1 MTHVFSN
8 TQIPLRLNTPEDFC
22 LDDSVHLFLQATR
35 RNECPLADFLDERE
49 RPFVY
54 HTEHDGDIVFNEP
67 TTARS
72 SQPVVTS
79 EHAGDFTRT

>member
-1 MTHVFSN
+1 MKHEPVLTRRAFLGLSV
-8 TQIPLRLNTPEDFC
+8 QKQ
-22 LDDSVHLFLQATR
+22 DDSK
-35 RNECPLADFLDERE
+35 

-54 HTEHDGDIVFNEP
+54 HTEHDGDIVFEP

-79 EHAGDFTRT
+79 KQSTNFSKT

>member
-35 RNECPLADFLDERE
+35 RNESPLADLLDERE

-54 HTEHDGDIVFNEP
+54 HTEHDGDIVFEDQSAP
-67 TTARS
+67 RS
-72 SQPVVTS
+72 
-79 EHAGDFTRT
+79 E

>member
-1 MTHVFSN
+1 MKHELVPTESCHE
-8 TQIPLRLNTPEDFC
+8 Q
-22 LDDSVHLFLQATR
+22 DD
-35 RNECPLADFLDERE
+35 N

-72 SQPVVTS
+72 SQPVVTN
-79 EHAGDFTRT
+79 EQCADFTRT